1 MKARARM
8 ALLKG
13 AYICQYAYPE
23 EYAYLCEPGNA
34 DVVNAWLSD
43 IDMRLSRLADDG
55 AFVMTHAVL
64 RPSETAR
71 VRDDMARF
79 RDVYGPYVRML
90 QFIRSGSD
98 SFTLQPGQFVQLAE
112 LNQAVNESATLEEQ
126 LKALRGIV
134 HNASARLTNSEML
147 KRLLG
152 HLKQDGYL
160 ILYNE
165 GQELYQTTGKV
176 TQLSQILTF
185 IAENSDIVG
194 RETDGAPEDDQAT
207 GLFD

>member
-1 MKARARM
+1 MKARARL

-13 AYICQYAYPE
+13 SYICQYAYPE
-23 EYAYLCEPGNA
+23 EYTYLCEPGNA
-34 DVVNAWLSD
+34 DAVNAWLSD

-55 AFVMTHAVL
+55 AFVMTHTVL
-64 RPSETAR
+64 RPSETTR

-90 QFIRSGSD
+90 QFIRSGTD

-112 LNQAVNESATLEEQ
+112 LHQAVNESATLEEQ
-126 LKALRGIV
+126 LKSLRGIV
-134 HNASARLTNSEML
+134 HNASARLTNGEML

-194 RETDGAPEDDQAT
+194 RETDVVPDDDQAA